1 MSEPAP
7 IRAARAEVEARKAEM
22 IDTVRELQQRLQPA
36 TLASGAWEAAK
47 NKGANLA
54 EDAVDAVRSRP
65 VAVGG
70 VAAALG
76 LFLARAP
83 IKDVARRFYDGM
95 TSAKDEP
102 PQAAEPKPA
111 TTVSSPRAPTTRPP
125 AKPTKPVRSRAKPT
139 QPARPRAKPTTTE
152 KPA

>member
-1 MSEPAP
+1 MREPEP
-7 IRAARAEVEARKAEM
+7 IRAARAEVEARKAEI

-95 TSAKDEP
+95 TSARDEP
-102 PQAAEPKPA
+102 PKAAEPKPA
-111 TTVSSPRAPTTRPP
+111 RTVSSPRAPTTRPTAKP
-125 AKPTKPVRSRAKPT
+125 ARPRAKPTK
-139 QPARPRAKPTTTE
+139 PARPRAKPTTE

>member
-1 MSEPAP
+1 MREPEP

-83 IKDVARRFYDGM
+83 IRDVARRFYDSM
-95 TSAKDEP
+95 TSARDEP
-102 PQAAEPKPA
+102 PRATEPKPA
-111 TTVSSPRAPTTRPP
+111 TIVSSPRAPTTRKP
-125 AKPTKPVRSRAKPT
+125 ARPKATPTKS
-139 QPARPRAKPTTTE
+139 ARPRAKPTTE

>member
-1 MSEPAP
+1 MSEPEP

-70 VAAALG
+70 VAAAFG

-83 IKDVARRFYDGM
+83 IKDIARRFYDGM
-95 TSAKDEP
+95 TSARDEP
-102 PQAAEPKPA
+102 PRAAEPKA
-111 TTVSSPRAPTTRPP
+111 AKTVSSPRAPITRKPAKP
-125 AKPTKPVRSRAKPT
+125 AKPARTRAKPTK
-139 QPARPRAKPTTTE
+139 PARPRAKPTKTE
-152 KPA
+152 

>member
-1 MSEPAP
+1 MREPEP

-83 IKDVARRFYDGM
+83 IRDVARRFYDGM
-95 TSAKDEP
+95 TSGKDEP
-102 PQAAEPKPA
+102 PQAPEPKA
-111 TTVSSPRAPTTRPP
+111 ARIVSSSRASTTRPR
-125 AKPTKPVRSRAKPT
+125 AKPTK
-139 QPARPRAKPTTTE
+139 PARPRAKPTTTE

>member
-1 MSEPAP
+1 MREPEP

-95 TSAKDEP
+95 TSGKDEP
-102 PQAAEPKPA
+102 PPTPEPKA
-111 TTVSSPRAPTTRPP
+111 ARTVSTSRPRTERKPVRPKG
-125 AKPTKPVRSRAKPT
+125 KPTKPARSRAKPT
-139 QPARPRAKPTTTE
+139 TE

>member
-95 TSAKDEP
+95 TSGKDEP
-102 PQAAEPKPA
+102 PQAPEPKAA
-111 TTVSSPRAPTTRPP
+111 TIVSSPRAPTTRKPP
-125 AKPTKPVRSRAKPT
+125 VPLAKPTK
-139 QPARPRAKPTTTE
+139 PARPRAKPTTTE

>member
-1 MSEPAP
+1 MREPEP

-95 TSAKDEP
+95 TSGKDEP
-102 PQAAEPKPA
+102 PKAAEPKRA
-111 TTVSSPRAPTTRPP
+111 RTVSTSRAPTT
-125 AKPTKPVRSRAKPT
+125 RSRAKPT
-139 QPARPRAKPTTTE
+139 KPARPRAKPTTE

>member
-1 MSEPAP
+1 MSEPEP
-7 IRAARAEVEARKAEM
+7 IRAARAEVEARKTEM

-54 EDAVDAVRSRP
+54 EDAVDAVSSRP

-95 TSAKDEP
+95 TSTRDKP
-102 PQAAEPKPA
+102 PKAPEPKPA
-111 TTVSSPRAPTTRPP
+111 RIVSSPRPRTARKPARPK
-125 AKPTKPVRSRAKPT
+125 AKPTT
-139 QPARPRAKPTTTE
+139 PARPRAKPITTE

>member
-1 MSEPAP
+1 MSEPEP
-7 IRAARAEVEARKAEM
+7 IRTARAEVQARKAEM

-83 IKDVARRFYDGM
+83 IKDDARRFYDGM

-111 TTVSSPRAPTTRPP
+111 TTVSSPRASITRKPAKP
-125 AKPTKPVRSRAKPT
+125 AKPARTRAKPTK
-139 QPARPRAKPTTTE
+139 PARPRAKPTKTE
-152 KPA
+152 

>member
-1 MSEPAP
+1 MSEPEP

-83 IKDVARRFYDGM
+83 IKDVAKRFYDGM

-102 PQAAEPKPA
+102 PKAAEPKA
-111 TTVSSPRAPTTRPP
+111 ARIVSSPRAPTTRPT
-125 AKPTKPVRSRAKPT
+125 AK
-139 QPARPRAKPTTTE
+139 PARPRAKPTKPARPRAKPPTE